1 MKPTTIASL
10 QKCKQDKKRFATI
23 TAYDYSF
30 AKLFADE
37 GINVM
42 LVGDSLGMTV
52 QGHDSTLPVTVA
64 DIAYHTA
71 AVRRGAPNCLLLA
84 DLPFMAYA
92 TPEQAFE
99 NAATVMRAGA
109 NMVKIEGGE
118 WLVETVQ
125 MLTERAVPVCGH
137 LGLTPQSVN
146 IFGGYKVQGRGD
158 EAGDR
163 LLSDALALEAAGA
176 QLLVLECV
184 PVELAKRITEALA
197 IPVIGIGAGNVT
209 DGQILVMHDA
219 FGITGGHIPKF
230 AKNFLAETGDI
241 RAAVRQY
248 MAEVESGVYPG
259 EEHSF
264 PLRSDV
270 VLIIET
276 LPLLRQQ
283 IRRLRMEGKRVA
295 LVPTMGNLHDG
306 HMKLVDEAKARAD
319 VVVVSIFVNPMQF
332 DRPEDLAR
340 YPRTL
345 QEDCEKLN
353 KRKVD
358 LVFAPSVKEIYPN
371 GTETHTYVDVPGLST
386 MLEGA
391 SRPGHFRGVS
401 TIVSKLFNLVQPDIA
416 CFGEKDFQQLALIR
430 KMVADMGFDIEIVGV
445 PIMRAKDG
453 LALSSR
459 NGYLTAEQRK
469 IAPGLYKVLSS
480 IADKL
485 QAGERD
491 LDEIIAIAGQEL
503 NEKGFRSDDIQI
515 RDADTLLEISENSKR
530 AVILVAA
537 WLGDARLIDNK
548 LVELA

>member
-1 MKPTTIASL
+1 M
-10 QKCKQDKKRFATI
+10 
-23 TAYDYSF
+23 
-30 AKLFADE
+30 
-37 GINVM
+37 
-42 LVGDSLGMTV
+42 
-52 QGHDSTLPVTVA
+52 
-64 DIAYHTA
+64 
-71 AVRRGAPNCLLLA
+71 
-84 DLPFMAYA
+84 
-92 TPEQAFE
+92 
-99 NAATVMRAGA
+99 
-109 NMVKIEGGE
+109 
-118 WLVETVQ
+118 
-125 MLTERAVPVCGH
+125 
-137 LGLTPQSVN
+137 
-146 IFGGYKVQGRGD
+146 
-158 EAGDR
+158 
-163 LLSDALALEAAGA
+163 
-176 QLLVLECV
+176 
-184 PVELAKRITEALA
+184 
-197 IPVIGIGAGNVT
+197 
-209 DGQILVMHDA
+209 
-219 FGITGGHIPKF
+219 
-230 AKNFLAETGDI
+230 
-241 RAAVRQY
+241 
-248 MAEVESGVYPG
+248 
-259 EEHSF
+259 
-264 PLRSDV
+264 
-270 VLIIET
+270 LIIET
-276 LPLLRQQ
+276 LPLLRRQ

-503 NEKGFRSDDIQI
+503 NEKGFRADDIQI
-515 RDADTLLEISENSKR
+515 RDADTLLEVSENSKR

>member
-1 MKPTTIASL
+1 M
-10 QKCKQDKKRFATI
+10 
-23 TAYDYSF
+23 
-30 AKLFADE
+30 
-37 GINVM
+37 
-42 LVGDSLGMTV
+42 
-52 QGHDSTLPVTVA
+52 
-64 DIAYHTA
+64 
-71 AVRRGAPNCLLLA
+71 
-84 DLPFMAYA
+84 
-92 TPEQAFE
+92 
-99 NAATVMRAGA
+99 
-109 NMVKIEGGE
+109 
-118 WLVETVQ
+118 
-125 MLTERAVPVCGH
+125 
-137 LGLTPQSVN
+137 
-146 IFGGYKVQGRGD
+146 
-158 EAGDR
+158 
-163 LLSDALALEAAGA
+163 
-176 QLLVLECV
+176 
-184 PVELAKRITEALA
+184 
-197 IPVIGIGAGNVT
+197 
-209 DGQILVMHDA
+209 
-219 FGITGGHIPKF
+219 
-230 AKNFLAETGDI
+230 
-241 RAAVRQY
+241 
-248 MAEVESGVYPG
+248 
-259 EEHSF
+259 
-264 PLRSDV
+264 
-270 VLIIET
+270 LIIET

-430 KMVADMGFDIEIVGV
+430 KMVADMGFDIEIIGV

-485 QAGERD
+485 QAGERG

-503 NEKGFRSDDIQI
+503 NEKGFRADDIQI
-515 RDADTLLEISENSKR
+515 RDADTLLEVSENSKR

-548 LVELA
+548 MVELA

>member
-1 MKPTTIASL
+1 M
-10 QKCKQDKKRFATI
+10 
-23 TAYDYSF
+23 
-30 AKLFADE
+30 
-37 GINVM
+37 
-42 LVGDSLGMTV
+42 
-52 QGHDSTLPVTVA
+52 
-64 DIAYHTA
+64 
-71 AVRRGAPNCLLLA
+71 
-84 DLPFMAYA
+84 
-92 TPEQAFE
+92 
-99 NAATVMRAGA
+99 
-109 NMVKIEGGE
+109 
-118 WLVETVQ
+118 
-125 MLTERAVPVCGH
+125 
-137 LGLTPQSVN
+137 
-146 IFGGYKVQGRGD
+146 
-158 EAGDR
+158 
-163 LLSDALALEAAGA
+163 
-176 QLLVLECV
+176 
-184 PVELAKRITEALA
+184 
-197 IPVIGIGAGNVT
+197 
-209 DGQILVMHDA
+209 
-219 FGITGGHIPKF
+219 
-230 AKNFLAETGDI
+230 
-241 RAAVRQY
+241 
-248 MAEVESGVYPG
+248 
-259 EEHSF
+259 
-264 PLRSDV
+264 
-270 VLIIET
+270 LIIET

-430 KMVADMGFDIEIVGV
+430 KMVADMGFDIEIVDV

-503 NEKGFRSDDIQI
+503 NEKGFRADDIQI
-515 RDADTLLEISENSKR
+515 RDADTLLEVSENSKR

-548 LVELA
+548 IVELV

>member
-1 MKPTTIASL
+1 M
-10 QKCKQDKKRFATI
+10 
-23 TAYDYSF
+23 
-30 AKLFADE
+30 
-37 GINVM
+37 
-42 LVGDSLGMTV
+42 
-52 QGHDSTLPVTVA
+52 
-64 DIAYHTA
+64 
-71 AVRRGAPNCLLLA
+71 
-84 DLPFMAYA
+84 
-92 TPEQAFE
+92 
-99 NAATVMRAGA
+99 
-109 NMVKIEGGE
+109 
-118 WLVETVQ
+118 
-125 MLTERAVPVCGH
+125 
-137 LGLTPQSVN
+137 
-146 IFGGYKVQGRGD
+146 
-158 EAGDR
+158 
-163 LLSDALALEAAGA
+163 
-176 QLLVLECV
+176 
-184 PVELAKRITEALA
+184 
-197 IPVIGIGAGNVT
+197 
-209 DGQILVMHDA
+209 
-219 FGITGGHIPKF
+219 
-230 AKNFLAETGDI
+230 
-241 RAAVRQY
+241 
-248 MAEVESGVYPG
+248 
-259 EEHSF
+259 
-264 PLRSDV
+264 
-270 VLIIET
+270 LIIET

-353 KRKVD
+353 KRRVD

-485 QAGERD
+485 QVGERD
-491 LDEIIAIAGQEL
+491 LDEIITIAGQEL
-503 NEKGFRSDDIQI
+503 NEKGFRADDIQI
-515 RDADTLLEISENSKR
+515 RDADTLLEVSETSKR

-548 LVELA
+548 IVELA

>member
-1 MKPTTIASL
+1 M
-10 QKCKQDKKRFATI
+10 
-23 TAYDYSF
+23 
-30 AKLFADE
+30 
-37 GINVM
+37 
-42 LVGDSLGMTV
+42 
-52 QGHDSTLPVTVA
+52 
-64 DIAYHTA
+64 
-71 AVRRGAPNCLLLA
+71 
-84 DLPFMAYA
+84 
-92 TPEQAFE
+92 
-99 NAATVMRAGA
+99 
-109 NMVKIEGGE
+109 
-118 WLVETVQ
+118 
-125 MLTERAVPVCGH
+125 
-137 LGLTPQSVN
+137 
-146 IFGGYKVQGRGD
+146 
-158 EAGDR
+158 
-163 LLSDALALEAAGA
+163 
-176 QLLVLECV
+176 
-184 PVELAKRITEALA
+184 
-197 IPVIGIGAGNVT
+197 
-209 DGQILVMHDA
+209 
-219 FGITGGHIPKF
+219 
-230 AKNFLAETGDI
+230 
-241 RAAVRQY
+241 
-248 MAEVESGVYPG
+248 
-259 EEHSF
+259 
-264 PLRSDV
+264 
-270 VLIIET
+270 LIIET

-319 VVVVSIFVNPMQF
+319 VIVVSIFVNPMQF

-491 LDEIIAIAGQEL
+491 LDEIITIAGQEL
-503 NEKGFRSDDIQI
+503 NEKGFRADDIQI
-515 RDADTLLEISENSKR
+515 RDADTLLEVSETSKR

-548 LVELA
+548 MVELA

>member
-1 MKPTTIASL
+1 M
-10 QKCKQDKKRFATI
+10 
-23 TAYDYSF
+23 
-30 AKLFADE
+30 
-37 GINVM
+37 
-42 LVGDSLGMTV
+42 
-52 QGHDSTLPVTVA
+52 
-64 DIAYHTA
+64 
-71 AVRRGAPNCLLLA
+71 
-84 DLPFMAYA
+84 
-92 TPEQAFE
+92 
-99 NAATVMRAGA
+99 
-109 NMVKIEGGE
+109 
-118 WLVETVQ
+118 
-125 MLTERAVPVCGH
+125 
-137 LGLTPQSVN
+137 
-146 IFGGYKVQGRGD
+146 
-158 EAGDR
+158 
-163 LLSDALALEAAGA
+163 
-176 QLLVLECV
+176 
-184 PVELAKRITEALA
+184 
-197 IPVIGIGAGNVT
+197 
-209 DGQILVMHDA
+209 
-219 FGITGGHIPKF
+219 
-230 AKNFLAETGDI
+230 
-241 RAAVRQY
+241 
-248 MAEVESGVYPG
+248 
-259 EEHSF
+259 
-264 PLRSDV
+264 
-270 VLIIET
+270 LIIET

-306 HMKLVDEAKARAD
+306 HMKLIDEAKARAD

-332 DRPEDLAR
+332 ERPEDLAR

-430 KMVADMGFDIEIVGV
+430 KMVADIGFDIEIVGV

-515 RDADTLLEISENSKR
+515 RDADTLLEVSENSKR

>member
-1 MKPTTIASL
+1 M
-10 QKCKQDKKRFATI
+10 
-23 TAYDYSF
+23 
-30 AKLFADE
+30 
-37 GINVM
+37 
-42 LVGDSLGMTV
+42 
-52 QGHDSTLPVTVA
+52 
-64 DIAYHTA
+64 
-71 AVRRGAPNCLLLA
+71 
-84 DLPFMAYA
+84 
-92 TPEQAFE
+92 
-99 NAATVMRAGA
+99 
-109 NMVKIEGGE
+109 
-118 WLVETVQ
+118 
-125 MLTERAVPVCGH
+125 
-137 LGLTPQSVN
+137 
-146 IFGGYKVQGRGD
+146 
-158 EAGDR
+158 
-163 LLSDALALEAAGA
+163 
-176 QLLVLECV
+176 
-184 PVELAKRITEALA
+184 
-197 IPVIGIGAGNVT
+197 
-209 DGQILVMHDA
+209 
-219 FGITGGHIPKF
+219 
-230 AKNFLAETGDI
+230 
-241 RAAVRQY
+241 
-248 MAEVESGVYPG
+248 
-259 EEHSF
+259 
-264 PLRSDV
+264 
-270 VLIIET
+270 LIIET

-371 GTETHTYVDVPGLST
+371 GTETHTYVDVPDLST

-515 RDADTLLEISENSKR
+515 RDADTLLEVSENSKR

>member
-1 MKPTTIASL
+1 M
-10 QKCKQDKKRFATI
+10 
-23 TAYDYSF
+23 
-30 AKLFADE
+30 
-37 GINVM
+37 
-42 LVGDSLGMTV
+42 
-52 QGHDSTLPVTVA
+52 
-64 DIAYHTA
+64 
-71 AVRRGAPNCLLLA
+71 
-84 DLPFMAYA
+84 
-92 TPEQAFE
+92 
-99 NAATVMRAGA
+99 
-109 NMVKIEGGE
+109 
-118 WLVETVQ
+118 
-125 MLTERAVPVCGH
+125 
-137 LGLTPQSVN
+137 
-146 IFGGYKVQGRGD
+146 
-158 EAGDR
+158 
-163 LLSDALALEAAGA
+163 
-176 QLLVLECV
+176 
-184 PVELAKRITEALA
+184 
-197 IPVIGIGAGNVT
+197 
-209 DGQILVMHDA
+209 
-219 FGITGGHIPKF
+219 
-230 AKNFLAETGDI
+230 
-241 RAAVRQY
+241 
-248 MAEVESGVYPG
+248 
-259 EEHSF
+259 
-264 PLRSDV
+264 
-270 VLIIET
+270 LIIET

-332 DRPEDLAR
+332 DCPEDLAR

-430 KMVADMGFDIEIVGV
+430 KMVADMGFDIEIIGV

-503 NEKGFRSDDIQI
+503 NEKGFRADDIQI
-515 RDADTLLEISENSKR
+515 RDADTLLEVSENSKR

-548 LVELA
+548 MVELA

>member
-1 MKPTTIASL
+1 M
-10 QKCKQDKKRFATI
+10 
-23 TAYDYSF
+23 
-30 AKLFADE
+30 
-37 GINVM
+37 
-42 LVGDSLGMTV
+42 
-52 QGHDSTLPVTVA
+52 
-64 DIAYHTA
+64 
-71 AVRRGAPNCLLLA
+71 
-84 DLPFMAYA
+84 
-92 TPEQAFE
+92 
-99 NAATVMRAGA
+99 
-109 NMVKIEGGE
+109 
-118 WLVETVQ
+118 
-125 MLTERAVPVCGH
+125 
-137 LGLTPQSVN
+137 
-146 IFGGYKVQGRGD
+146 
-158 EAGDR
+158 
-163 LLSDALALEAAGA
+163 
-176 QLLVLECV
+176 
-184 PVELAKRITEALA
+184 
-197 IPVIGIGAGNVT
+197 
-209 DGQILVMHDA
+209 
-219 FGITGGHIPKF
+219 
-230 AKNFLAETGDI
+230 
-241 RAAVRQY
+241 
-248 MAEVESGVYPG
+248 
-259 EEHSF
+259 
-264 PLRSDV
+264 
-270 VLIIET
+270 LIIET

-283 IRRLRMEGKRVA
+283 IRLLRMEGKRVA

-491 LDEIIAIAGQEL
+491 LDEIITIAGQEL
-503 NEKGFRSDDIQI
+503 NEKGFRADDIQI
-515 RDADTLLEISENSKR
+515 RDADTLLEVSETSKR

-548 LVELA
+548 MVELA

>member
-1 MKPTTIASL
+1 M
-10 QKCKQDKKRFATI
+10 
-23 TAYDYSF
+23 
-30 AKLFADE
+30 
-37 GINVM
+37 
-42 LVGDSLGMTV
+42 
-52 QGHDSTLPVTVA
+52 
-64 DIAYHTA
+64 
-71 AVRRGAPNCLLLA
+71 
-84 DLPFMAYA
+84 
-92 TPEQAFE
+92 
-99 NAATVMRAGA
+99 
-109 NMVKIEGGE
+109 
-118 WLVETVQ
+118 
-125 MLTERAVPVCGH
+125 
-137 LGLTPQSVN
+137 
-146 IFGGYKVQGRGD
+146 
-158 EAGDR
+158 
-163 LLSDALALEAAGA
+163 
-176 QLLVLECV
+176 
-184 PVELAKRITEALA
+184 
-197 IPVIGIGAGNVT
+197 
-209 DGQILVMHDA
+209 
-219 FGITGGHIPKF
+219 
-230 AKNFLAETGDI
+230 
-241 RAAVRQY
+241 
-248 MAEVESGVYPG
+248 
-259 EEHSF
+259 
-264 PLRSDV
+264 
-270 VLIIET
+270 LIIET

-503 NEKGFRSDDIQI
+503 NEKGFRADDIQI
-515 RDADTLLEISENSKR
+515 RDADTLLEVSENSKR
-530 AVILVAA
+530 AVILIAA

-548 LVELA
+548 IVELA

>member
-1 MKPTTIASL
+1 M
-10 QKCKQDKKRFATI
+10 
-23 TAYDYSF
+23 
-30 AKLFADE
+30 
-37 GINVM
+37 
-42 LVGDSLGMTV
+42 
-52 QGHDSTLPVTVA
+52 
-64 DIAYHTA
+64 
-71 AVRRGAPNCLLLA
+71 
-84 DLPFMAYA
+84 
-92 TPEQAFE
+92 
-99 NAATVMRAGA
+99 
-109 NMVKIEGGE
+109 
-118 WLVETVQ
+118 
-125 MLTERAVPVCGH
+125 
-137 LGLTPQSVN
+137 
-146 IFGGYKVQGRGD
+146 
-158 EAGDR
+158 
-163 LLSDALALEAAGA
+163 
-176 QLLVLECV
+176 
-184 PVELAKRITEALA
+184 
-197 IPVIGIGAGNVT
+197 
-209 DGQILVMHDA
+209 
-219 FGITGGHIPKF
+219 
-230 AKNFLAETGDI
+230 
-241 RAAVRQY
+241 
-248 MAEVESGVYPG
+248 
-259 EEHSF
+259 
-264 PLRSDV
+264 
-270 VLIIET
+270 LIIET

-353 KRKVD
+353 KCKVD

-503 NEKGFRSDDIQI
+503 NEKGFRADDIQI
-515 RDADTLLEISENSKR
+515 RDADTLLEVSETSKR

-548 LVELA
+548 MVELA

>member
-1 MKPTTIASL
+1 M
-10 QKCKQDKKRFATI
+10 
-23 TAYDYSF
+23 
-30 AKLFADE
+30 
-37 GINVM
+37 
-42 LVGDSLGMTV
+42 
-52 QGHDSTLPVTVA
+52 
-64 DIAYHTA
+64 
-71 AVRRGAPNCLLLA
+71 
-84 DLPFMAYA
+84 
-92 TPEQAFE
+92 
-99 NAATVMRAGA
+99 
-109 NMVKIEGGE
+109 
-118 WLVETVQ
+118 
-125 MLTERAVPVCGH
+125 
-137 LGLTPQSVN
+137 
-146 IFGGYKVQGRGD
+146 
-158 EAGDR
+158 
-163 LLSDALALEAAGA
+163 
-176 QLLVLECV
+176 
-184 PVELAKRITEALA
+184 
-197 IPVIGIGAGNVT
+197 
-209 DGQILVMHDA
+209 
-219 FGITGGHIPKF
+219 
-230 AKNFLAETGDI
+230 
-241 RAAVRQY
+241 
-248 MAEVESGVYPG
+248 
-259 EEHSF
+259 
-264 PLRSDV
+264 
-270 VLIIET
+270 LIIET

-453 LALSSR
+453 LELSSR

-491 LDEIIAIAGQEL
+491 LDEIITIAGQEL
-503 NEKGFRSDDIQI
+503 NEKGFRADDIQI
-515 RDADTLLEISENSKR
+515 RDADTLLEVSETSKR

-548 LVELA
+548 MVELA

>member
-1 MKPTTIASL
+1 M
-10 QKCKQDKKRFATI
+10 
-23 TAYDYSF
+23 
-30 AKLFADE
+30 
-37 GINVM
+37 
-42 LVGDSLGMTV
+42 
-52 QGHDSTLPVTVA
+52 
-64 DIAYHTA
+64 
-71 AVRRGAPNCLLLA
+71 
-84 DLPFMAYA
+84 
-92 TPEQAFE
+92 
-99 NAATVMRAGA
+99 
-109 NMVKIEGGE
+109 
-118 WLVETVQ
+118 
-125 MLTERAVPVCGH
+125 
-137 LGLTPQSVN
+137 
-146 IFGGYKVQGRGD
+146 
-158 EAGDR
+158 
-163 LLSDALALEAAGA
+163 
-176 QLLVLECV
+176 
-184 PVELAKRITEALA
+184 
-197 IPVIGIGAGNVT
+197 
-209 DGQILVMHDA
+209 
-219 FGITGGHIPKF
+219 
-230 AKNFLAETGDI
+230 
-241 RAAVRQY
+241 
-248 MAEVESGVYPG
+248 
-259 EEHSF
+259 
-264 PLRSDV
+264 
-270 VLIIET
+270 LIIET

-345 QEDCEKLN
+345 QEDREKLN

-491 LDEIIAIAGQEL
+491 LDEIITIAGQEL
-503 NEKGFRSDDIQI
+503 NEKGFRADDIQI
-515 RDADTLLEISENSKR
+515 RDADTLLEVSETSKR

-548 LVELA
+548 MVELA

>member
-1 MKPTTIASL
+1 M
-10 QKCKQDKKRFATI
+10 
-23 TAYDYSF
+23 
-30 AKLFADE
+30 
-37 GINVM
+37 
-42 LVGDSLGMTV
+42 
-52 QGHDSTLPVTVA
+52 
-64 DIAYHTA
+64 
-71 AVRRGAPNCLLLA
+71 
-84 DLPFMAYA
+84 
-92 TPEQAFE
+92 
-99 NAATVMRAGA
+99 
-109 NMVKIEGGE
+109 
-118 WLVETVQ
+118 
-125 MLTERAVPVCGH
+125 
-137 LGLTPQSVN
+137 
-146 IFGGYKVQGRGD
+146 
-158 EAGDR
+158 
-163 LLSDALALEAAGA
+163 
-176 QLLVLECV
+176 
-184 PVELAKRITEALA
+184 
-197 IPVIGIGAGNVT
+197 
-209 DGQILVMHDA
+209 
-219 FGITGGHIPKF
+219 
-230 AKNFLAETGDI
+230 
-241 RAAVRQY
+241 
-248 MAEVESGVYPG
+248 
-259 EEHSF
+259 
-264 PLRSDV
+264 
-270 VLIIET
+270 LIIET

-391 SRPGHFRGVS
+391 SRPGRFRGVS

-430 KMVADMGFDIEIVGV
+430 KMVADMGFDIEIIGV

-503 NEKGFRSDDIQI
+503 NEKGFRADDIQI
-515 RDADTLLEISENSKR
+515 RDADTLLEVSENSKR

-548 LVELA
+548 MVELA

>member
-1 MKPTTIASL
+1 M
-10 QKCKQDKKRFATI
+10 
-23 TAYDYSF
+23 
-30 AKLFADE
+30 
-37 GINVM
+37 
-42 LVGDSLGMTV
+42 
-52 QGHDSTLPVTVA
+52 
-64 DIAYHTA
+64 
-71 AVRRGAPNCLLLA
+71 
-84 DLPFMAYA
+84 
-92 TPEQAFE
+92 
-99 NAATVMRAGA
+99 
-109 NMVKIEGGE
+109 
-118 WLVETVQ
+118 
-125 MLTERAVPVCGH
+125 
-137 LGLTPQSVN
+137 
-146 IFGGYKVQGRGD
+146 
-158 EAGDR
+158 
-163 LLSDALALEAAGA
+163 
-176 QLLVLECV
+176 
-184 PVELAKRITEALA
+184 
-197 IPVIGIGAGNVT
+197 
-209 DGQILVMHDA
+209 
-219 FGITGGHIPKF
+219 
-230 AKNFLAETGDI
+230 
-241 RAAVRQY
+241 
-248 MAEVESGVYPG
+248 
-259 EEHSF
+259 
-264 PLRSDV
+264 
-270 VLIIET
+270 LIIET

-430 KMVADMGFDIEIVGV
+430 KMVADMGFDIEIIGV

-515 RDADTLLEISENSKR
+515 RDADTLLEVSENSKR

-548 LVELA
+548 LFELA

>member
-1 MKPTTIASL
+1 M
-10 QKCKQDKKRFATI
+10 
-23 TAYDYSF
+23 
-30 AKLFADE
+30 
-37 GINVM
+37 
-42 LVGDSLGMTV
+42 
-52 QGHDSTLPVTVA
+52 
-64 DIAYHTA
+64 
-71 AVRRGAPNCLLLA
+71 
-84 DLPFMAYA
+84 
-92 TPEQAFE
+92 
-99 NAATVMRAGA
+99 
-109 NMVKIEGGE
+109 
-118 WLVETVQ
+118 
-125 MLTERAVPVCGH
+125 
-137 LGLTPQSVN
+137 
-146 IFGGYKVQGRGD
+146 
-158 EAGDR
+158 
-163 LLSDALALEAAGA
+163 
-176 QLLVLECV
+176 
-184 PVELAKRITEALA
+184 
-197 IPVIGIGAGNVT
+197 
-209 DGQILVMHDA
+209 
-219 FGITGGHIPKF
+219 
-230 AKNFLAETGDI
+230 
-241 RAAVRQY
+241 
-248 MAEVESGVYPG
+248 
-259 EEHSF
+259 
-264 PLRSDV
+264 
-270 VLIIET
+270 LIIET

-503 NEKGFRSDDIQI
+503 NEKGFRADDIQI
-515 RDADTLLEISENSKR
+515 RDADTLLEVSEASKR

-548 LVELA
+548 MVELA

>member
-1 MKPTTIASL
+1 M
-10 QKCKQDKKRFATI
+10 
-23 TAYDYSF
+23 
-30 AKLFADE
+30 
-37 GINVM
+37 
-42 LVGDSLGMTV
+42 
-52 QGHDSTLPVTVA
+52 
-64 DIAYHTA
+64 
-71 AVRRGAPNCLLLA
+71 
-84 DLPFMAYA
+84 
-92 TPEQAFE
+92 
-99 NAATVMRAGA
+99 
-109 NMVKIEGGE
+109 
-118 WLVETVQ
+118 
-125 MLTERAVPVCGH
+125 
-137 LGLTPQSVN
+137 
-146 IFGGYKVQGRGD
+146 
-158 EAGDR
+158 
-163 LLSDALALEAAGA
+163 
-176 QLLVLECV
+176 
-184 PVELAKRITEALA
+184 
-197 IPVIGIGAGNVT
+197 
-209 DGQILVMHDA
+209 
-219 FGITGGHIPKF
+219 
-230 AKNFLAETGDI
+230 
-241 RAAVRQY
+241 
-248 MAEVESGVYPG
+248 
-259 EEHSF
+259 
-264 PLRSDV
+264 
-270 VLIIET
+270 LIIET

-515 RDADTLLEISENSKR
+515 RDADTLLEVSENSKR

>member
-1 MKPTTIASL
+1 M
-10 QKCKQDKKRFATI
+10 
-23 TAYDYSF
+23 
-30 AKLFADE
+30 
-37 GINVM
+37 
-42 LVGDSLGMTV
+42 
-52 QGHDSTLPVTVA
+52 
-64 DIAYHTA
+64 
-71 AVRRGAPNCLLLA
+71 
-84 DLPFMAYA
+84 
-92 TPEQAFE
+92 
-99 NAATVMRAGA
+99 
-109 NMVKIEGGE
+109 
-118 WLVETVQ
+118 
-125 MLTERAVPVCGH
+125 
-137 LGLTPQSVN
+137 
-146 IFGGYKVQGRGD
+146 
-158 EAGDR
+158 
-163 LLSDALALEAAGA
+163 
-176 QLLVLECV
+176 
-184 PVELAKRITEALA
+184 
-197 IPVIGIGAGNVT
+197 
-209 DGQILVMHDA
+209 
-219 FGITGGHIPKF
+219 
-230 AKNFLAETGDI
+230 
-241 RAAVRQY
+241 
-248 MAEVESGVYPG
+248 
-259 EEHSF
+259 
-264 PLRSDV
+264 
-270 VLIIET
+270 LIIET

-306 HMKLVDEAKARAD
+306 HMKLVDEAKTRAD

-503 NEKGFRSDDIQI
+503 NEKGFRADDIQI
-515 RDADTLLEISENSKR
+515 RDADTLLEVSENSKR

-548 LVELA
+548 MVELA

>member
-1 MKPTTIASL
+1 M
-10 QKCKQDKKRFATI
+10 
-23 TAYDYSF
+23 
-30 AKLFADE
+30 
-37 GINVM
+37 
-42 LVGDSLGMTV
+42 
-52 QGHDSTLPVTVA
+52 
-64 DIAYHTA
+64 
-71 AVRRGAPNCLLLA
+71 
-84 DLPFMAYA
+84 
-92 TPEQAFE
+92 
-99 NAATVMRAGA
+99 
-109 NMVKIEGGE
+109 
-118 WLVETVQ
+118 
-125 MLTERAVPVCGH
+125 
-137 LGLTPQSVN
+137 
-146 IFGGYKVQGRGD
+146 
-158 EAGDR
+158 
-163 LLSDALALEAAGA
+163 
-176 QLLVLECV
+176 
-184 PVELAKRITEALA
+184 
-197 IPVIGIGAGNVT
+197 
-209 DGQILVMHDA
+209 
-219 FGITGGHIPKF
+219 
-230 AKNFLAETGDI
+230 
-241 RAAVRQY
+241 
-248 MAEVESGVYPG
+248 
-259 EEHSF
+259 
-264 PLRSDV
+264 
-270 VLIIET
+270 LIIEP

-503 NEKGFRSDDIQI
+503 NEKGFRADDIQI
-515 RDADTLLEISENSKR
+515 RDADTLLEVSETSKR

-548 LVELA
+548 IVELA

>member
-1 MKPTTIASL
+1 M
-10 QKCKQDKKRFATI
+10 
-23 TAYDYSF
+23 
-30 AKLFADE
+30 
-37 GINVM
+37 
-42 LVGDSLGMTV
+42 
-52 QGHDSTLPVTVA
+52 
-64 DIAYHTA
+64 
-71 AVRRGAPNCLLLA
+71 
-84 DLPFMAYA
+84 
-92 TPEQAFE
+92 
-99 NAATVMRAGA
+99 
-109 NMVKIEGGE
+109 
-118 WLVETVQ
+118 
-125 MLTERAVPVCGH
+125 
-137 LGLTPQSVN
+137 
-146 IFGGYKVQGRGD
+146 
-158 EAGDR
+158 
-163 LLSDALALEAAGA
+163 
-176 QLLVLECV
+176 
-184 PVELAKRITEALA
+184 
-197 IPVIGIGAGNVT
+197 
-209 DGQILVMHDA
+209 
-219 FGITGGHIPKF
+219 
-230 AKNFLAETGDI
+230 
-241 RAAVRQY
+241 
-248 MAEVESGVYPG
+248 
-259 EEHSF
+259 
-264 PLRSDV
+264 
-270 VLIIET
+270 LIIET

-391 SRPGHFRGVS
+391 SRPGHFRGVL

-491 LDEIIAIAGQEL
+491 LDEIITIAGQEL
-503 NEKGFRSDDIQI
+503 NEKGFRADDIQI
-515 RDADTLLEISENSKR
+515 RDADTLLEVSETSKR

-548 LVELA
+548 MVELA

>member
-1 MKPTTIASL
+1 M
-10 QKCKQDKKRFATI
+10 
-23 TAYDYSF
+23 
-30 AKLFADE
+30 
-37 GINVM
+37 
-42 LVGDSLGMTV
+42 
-52 QGHDSTLPVTVA
+52 
-64 DIAYHTA
+64 
-71 AVRRGAPNCLLLA
+71 
-84 DLPFMAYA
+84 
-92 TPEQAFE
+92 
-99 NAATVMRAGA
+99 
-109 NMVKIEGGE
+109 
-118 WLVETVQ
+118 
-125 MLTERAVPVCGH
+125 
-137 LGLTPQSVN
+137 
-146 IFGGYKVQGRGD
+146 
-158 EAGDR
+158 
-163 LLSDALALEAAGA
+163 
-176 QLLVLECV
+176 
-184 PVELAKRITEALA
+184 
-197 IPVIGIGAGNVT
+197 
-209 DGQILVMHDA
+209 
-219 FGITGGHIPKF
+219 
-230 AKNFLAETGDI
+230 
-241 RAAVRQY
+241 
-248 MAEVESGVYPG
+248 
-259 EEHSF
+259 
-264 PLRSDV
+264 
-270 VLIIET
+270 LIIET

-283 IRRLRMEGKRVA
+283 ILRLRMEGKRVA

-306 HMKLVDEAKARAD
+306 HMKLVDEVKARAD

-491 LDEIIAIAGQEL
+491 LDEIITIAGQEL
-503 NEKGFRSDDIQI
+503 NEKGFRADDIQI
-515 RDADTLLEISENSKR
+515 RDADTLLEVSETSKR

-548 LVELA
+548 MVELA

>member
-1 MKPTTIASL
+1 M
-10 QKCKQDKKRFATI
+10 
-23 TAYDYSF
+23 
-30 AKLFADE
+30 
-37 GINVM
+37 
-42 LVGDSLGMTV
+42 
-52 QGHDSTLPVTVA
+52 
-64 DIAYHTA
+64 
-71 AVRRGAPNCLLLA
+71 
-84 DLPFMAYA
+84 
-92 TPEQAFE
+92 
-99 NAATVMRAGA
+99 
-109 NMVKIEGGE
+109 
-118 WLVETVQ
+118 
-125 MLTERAVPVCGH
+125 
-137 LGLTPQSVN
+137 
-146 IFGGYKVQGRGD
+146 
-158 EAGDR
+158 
-163 LLSDALALEAAGA
+163 
-176 QLLVLECV
+176 
-184 PVELAKRITEALA
+184 
-197 IPVIGIGAGNVT
+197 
-209 DGQILVMHDA
+209 
-219 FGITGGHIPKF
+219 
-230 AKNFLAETGDI
+230 
-241 RAAVRQY
+241 
-248 MAEVESGVYPG
+248 
-259 EEHSF
+259 
-264 PLRSDV
+264 
-270 VLIIET
+270 LIIET

-345 QEDCEKLN
+345 QEDCEKIN

-503 NEKGFRSDDIQI
+503 NEKGFRADDIQI
-515 RDADTLLEISENSKR
+515 RDADTLLEVSETSKR

-548 LVELA
+548 IVELA

>member
-1 MKPTTIASL
+1 M
-10 QKCKQDKKRFATI
+10 
-23 TAYDYSF
+23 
-30 AKLFADE
+30 
-37 GINVM
+37 
-42 LVGDSLGMTV
+42 
-52 QGHDSTLPVTVA
+52 
-64 DIAYHTA
+64 
-71 AVRRGAPNCLLLA
+71 
-84 DLPFMAYA
+84 
-92 TPEQAFE
+92 
-99 NAATVMRAGA
+99 
-109 NMVKIEGGE
+109 
-118 WLVETVQ
+118 
-125 MLTERAVPVCGH
+125 
-137 LGLTPQSVN
+137 
-146 IFGGYKVQGRGD
+146 
-158 EAGDR
+158 
-163 LLSDALALEAAGA
+163 
-176 QLLVLECV
+176 
-184 PVELAKRITEALA
+184 
-197 IPVIGIGAGNVT
+197 
-209 DGQILVMHDA
+209 
-219 FGITGGHIPKF
+219 
-230 AKNFLAETGDI
+230 
-241 RAAVRQY
+241 
-248 MAEVESGVYPG
+248 
-259 EEHSF
+259 
-264 PLRSDV
+264 
-270 VLIIET
+270 LIIET

-485 QAGERD
+485 QVGERD
-491 LDEIIAIAGQEL
+491 LDEIITIAGQEL
-503 NEKGFRSDDIQI
+503 NEKGFRADDIQI
-515 RDADTLLEISENSKR
+515 RDADTLLEVSETSKR
-530 AVILVAA
+530 AVILVAS

-548 LVELA
+548 IVELA

>member
-1 MKPTTIASL
+1 M
-10 QKCKQDKKRFATI
+10 
-23 TAYDYSF
+23 
-30 AKLFADE
+30 
-37 GINVM
+37 
-42 LVGDSLGMTV
+42 
-52 QGHDSTLPVTVA
+52 
-64 DIAYHTA
+64 
-71 AVRRGAPNCLLLA
+71 
-84 DLPFMAYA
+84 
-92 TPEQAFE
+92 
-99 NAATVMRAGA
+99 
-109 NMVKIEGGE
+109 
-118 WLVETVQ
+118 
-125 MLTERAVPVCGH
+125 
-137 LGLTPQSVN
+137 
-146 IFGGYKVQGRGD
+146 
-158 EAGDR
+158 
-163 LLSDALALEAAGA
+163 
-176 QLLVLECV
+176 
-184 PVELAKRITEALA
+184 
-197 IPVIGIGAGNVT
+197 
-209 DGQILVMHDA
+209 
-219 FGITGGHIPKF
+219 
-230 AKNFLAETGDI
+230 
-241 RAAVRQY
+241 
-248 MAEVESGVYPG
+248 
-259 EEHSF
+259 
-264 PLRSDV
+264 
-270 VLIIET
+270 LIIET

-430 KMVADMGFDIEIVGV
+430 KMVADMSFDIEIIGV

-491 LDEIIAIAGQEL
+491 LDEIITIAGQEL
-503 NEKGFRSDDIQI
+503 NEKGFRADDIQI

-548 LVELA
+548 IVELA